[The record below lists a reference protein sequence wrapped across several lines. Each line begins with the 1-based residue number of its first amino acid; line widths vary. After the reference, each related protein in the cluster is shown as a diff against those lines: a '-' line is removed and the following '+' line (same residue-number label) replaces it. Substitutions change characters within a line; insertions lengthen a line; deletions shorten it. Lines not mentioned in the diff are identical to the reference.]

1 MASIESKI
9 KALDDLRTDGTPEGW
24 KNIALCFGHFNV
36 IHPGHIRYFQTA
48 KEYGTRL
55 VVTVESDKVLSSHR
69 SSIRF
74 SAVERATSV
83 AAIDVVDNVVIVEN
97 GDLED
102 VVALIAPEA
111 LVLGKEFESLHV
123 SPVSRA
129 IEVAEQNGVKIVFAA
144 GEAQYATAALF
155 DSSQAEL
162 EVRRWRQ
169 FESVMNSHGIDLR
182 ALLSRMNELPKPKV
196 LVLGDTIVDRYVACD
211 PIGLSNEA
219 PVVVVK
225 EMQSRDYIGGA
236 AIVAAHVVSL
246 GGTCTY
252 LSVVGSDEP
261 ASYVDKELA
270 AFGVKSNLIQDD
282 TRPTTFKLRYLVENQ
297 KLFRVSRLK
306 DHNVSKVVEKQ
317 LIDRIWQIAPELS
330 GVVVSDFVYGVIT
343 PRILEV
349 LSQVAE
355 KYNILLF
362 GDLQC
367 SSQIG
372 NVGKFRNFDLLS
384 PTEREVRIA
393 LNNQGDG
400 IEHIANRLIQET
412 MASRLV
418 VKLGGDGLI
427 AYDTTNS
434 LDLIDREHFPALS
447 ANPVDVAGAGDSLL
461 ATLAVGLSRGFSLME
476 STAMG
481 CCASAIAV
489 QTIGNI
495 PVRLNMLTEFIHTRS
510 RTANA

>member
-1 MASIESKI
+1 MESIESKI
-9 KALDDLRTDGTPEGW
+9 RVLDDLRTDGTLEGW
-24 KNIALCFGHFNV
+24 ENIALCFGHFNV
-36 IHPGHIRYFQTA
+36 IHPGHIRYFSTA

-55 VVTVESDKVLSSHR
+55 VVAVESDKVLSSDR

-111 LVLGKEFESLHV
+111 LVLGKEFESLHT

-129 IEVAEQNGVKIVFAA
+129 IEVAEQNDVKIVFAA

-169 FESVMNSHGIDLR
+169 FESVMNSHRIDLR
-182 ALLSRMNELPKPKV
+182 ALLGRMNELPKPNV
-196 LVLGDTIVDRYVACD
+196 LVIGDTIVDRYVACD
-211 PIGLSNEA
+211 PVGLSNEA

-246 GGTCTY
+246 GGACTY

-261 ASYVDKELA
+261 GSYVGKELA
-270 AFGVKSNLIQDD
+270 ALGVKSDLIQDD

-306 DHNVSKVVEKQ
+306 EHNVSKVVENY
-317 LIDRIWQIAPELS
+317 LIDRIWQMAPDLT

-355 KYNILLF
+355 KYNVLLF

-372 NVGKFRNFDLLS
+372 NVGKFVNFDLLS
-384 PTEREVRIA
+384 STEREVRIA
-393 LNNQGDG
+393 LNNQDDG
-400 IEHIANRLIQET
+400 IEYIANRLIQET
-412 MASRLV
+412 IVSRLI

-427 AYDTTNS
+427 AYDTTKNV
-434 LDLIDREHFPALS
+434 DLIDREHFPALC

-461 ATLAVGLSRGFSLME
+461 ATLSIGLSRGFSLME

-489 QTIGNI
+489 QTIGNL
-495 PVRLNMLTEFIHTRS
+495 PVRLDMLTEFIHTRS
-510 RTANA
+510 RSANA